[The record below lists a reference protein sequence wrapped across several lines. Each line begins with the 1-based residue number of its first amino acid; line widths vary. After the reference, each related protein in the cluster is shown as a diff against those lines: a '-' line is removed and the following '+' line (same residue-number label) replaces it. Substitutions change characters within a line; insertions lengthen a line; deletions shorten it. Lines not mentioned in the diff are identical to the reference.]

1 LELPHGGLK
10 QRKRKRIPNRRRIKK
25 LMICPESTEELRAEI
40 V

>member
-25 LMICPESTEELRAEI
+25 FDDMPGVNGGA
-40 V
+40 